1 MTIID
6 YYYEAYDEKRDVS
19 ISNCIFFS
27 GFDNNRLFRTA
38 ARLEILDYRNLHDE
52 FQKRCF
58 VQSSSVLIHVD
69 GKVEKINTDAC
80 SDSMHQCAGCAAYY
94 KVFNDFEENNFSWTK
109 LTFFSSKYY
118 FVE

>member
-1 MTIID
+1 
-6 YYYEAYDEKRDVS
+6 
-19 ISNCIFFS
+19 
-27 GFDNNRLFRTA
+27 
-38 ARLEILDYRNLHDE
+38 
-52 FQKRCF
+52 
-58 VQSSSVLIHVD
+58 
-69 GKVEKINTDAC
+69 VEKINTDAC